1 MEYYH
6 GPGRRG
12 AYFEGWYL
20 KHQGPEGELALIPAI
35 HQRRGGERSATIQV
49 ITADQ
54 TRIFSFPERAFQAWE
69 DQFKVRVSGNWFSQ
83 DGVYVDLEEGD
94 FSLKGELR
102 YGPFTRLESDIMGP
116 FRRVP
121 AMECVHTVL
130 SMAHPLEGLLCLNG
144 RYLDFS
150 HGTGYIEGDRG
161 RSFPRTYLWTQCCWQ
176 ERQKGSIMLSIAHIP
191 ILVGGFTGCIC
202 QIWFGGRSYRMATYQ
217 GVKVVQ
223 WGKEGARLR
232 QGDLELSV
240 DLVRE
245 SGQPLRAPVSGQME
259 RTIHESLCATVRYR
273 LWERG
278 KLMFDRTDEL
288 ASYEY
293 ADEGKKRRGRGR
305 YS

>member
-1 MEYYH
+1 
-6 GPGRRG
+6 
-12 AYFEGWYL
+12 
-20 KHQGPEGELALIPAI
+20 
-35 HQRRGGERSATIQV
+35 
-49 ITADQ
+49 
-54 TRIFSFPERAFQAWE
+54 
-69 DQFKVRVSGNWFSQ
+69 
-83 DGVYVDLEEGD
+83 
-94 FSLKGELR
+94 
-102 YGPFTRLESDIMGP
+102 
-116 FRRVP
+116 
-121 AMECVHTVL
+121 
-130 SMAHPLEGLLCLNG
+130 
-144 RYLDFS
+144 
-150 HGTGYIEGDRG
+150 
-161 RSFPRTYLWTQCCWQ
+161 
-176 ERQKGSIMLSIAHIP
+176 MLSSAHIP